1 MISIITPSTI
11 AATSHS
17 SSLALI
23 GILILLALIVLKEL
37 AYASESLRAQRLGKH
52 LNIAIIP
59 LLVVFGQVVVSRM
72 WGILH

>member
-37 AYASESLRAQRLGKH
+37 AYAS
-52 LNIAIIP
+52 
-59 LLVVFGQVVVSRM
+59 
-72 WGILH
+72 